1 MVRSDGRQGERIGV
15 GTPDSTRPDGGTPGD
30 ALLLAGGYCDSEPAT
45 VPPTASYSLPAALVR
60 QAGRRVESSWA
71 SANHGGPRLIVDVWV
86 ELMRVDLLLNH
97 ATRRPQIDRANRVAP
112 KSGYHQTN
120 NNQSRASA
128 HSRNFLVEM
137 SSRWEKTYRVGRGL

>member
-1 MVRSDGRQGERIGV
+1 ME
-15 GTPDSTRPDGGTPGD
+15 TLDSTRPDGTTPGD
-30 ALLLAGGYCDSEPAT
+30 ASSLARGYCDSEPAT
-45 VPPTASYSLPAALVR
+45 VPPTASHGLPAALVR

-71 SANHGGPRLIVDVWV
+71 STNHGGSRLIVDVRV

-97 ATRRPQIDRANRVAP
+97 ASRRPQIDRTHRVAP
-112 KSGYHQTN
+112 EGGYHHAN

-128 HSRNFLVEM
+128 HGRNFLVEM